1 MKYKKKL
8 RQVKQQP
15 ELYQDIVITLS
26 NGKTI
31 TTIVPAFMTIGET
44 IPPHVVDVKV
54 CLPAPVPKGFAFLD
68 FDKKGA

>member
-1 MKYKKKL
+1 MKPKKKL
-8 RQVKQQP
+8 YRAKKQP
-15 ELYQDIVITLS
+15 EFYQDIVITLS
-26 NGKTI
+26 TGKTI
-31 TTIVPAFMTIGET
+31 TTIVPAFMTIAET